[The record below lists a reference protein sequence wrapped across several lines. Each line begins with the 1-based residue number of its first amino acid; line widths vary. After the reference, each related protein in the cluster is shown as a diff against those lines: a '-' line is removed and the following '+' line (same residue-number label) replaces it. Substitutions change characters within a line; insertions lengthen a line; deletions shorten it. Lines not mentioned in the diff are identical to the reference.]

1 MTAIRLDDCTA
12 PQRRLILAL
21 RAAAEAARVDRETMP
36 AETEGAGAD
45 GITSSNDPAVGRGDA
60 RTNEPP
66 FAAKHATLRRAVE
79 TAPTGSSVGA
89 VEEIVDDGD
98 EPPRAA

>member
-1 MTAIRLDDCTA
+1 MKVIRLDDCTV

-21 RAAAEAARVDRETMP
+21 RAAAEAARVDREAMP
-36 AETEGAGAD
+36 AEGEGEGAD
-45 GITSSNDPAVGRGDA
+45 GIASSNDPAGTGDA

-66 FAAKHATLRRAVE
+66 SAAKHATLRRAVE